1 VIPNDDFETDD
12 REDASGI
19 RHVVLLGDGLGD
31 LARMQQSGALEGRL
45 LPARSEPWKLTLLSA
60 SDIAR
65 TSLRPDIPKDATHV
79 VISIEG
85 NRAIEASGVLGGQ
98 PASYEEGLA
107 RLSFAADQFE
117 DQVEALIRAGQ
128 ATRLPTVI
136 CTMWPPRYPEP
147 VRQRAAVA
155 ALTIFN
161 WRIFRRA
168 LAAGISIVDLH
179 NACSEQSDYADD
191 TLLSMSG
198 LRKAANVVSRALRE
212 VTSRGAGTEVFW

>member
-1 VIPNDDFETDD
+1 MIPNDDFETDD

-161 WRIFRRA
+161 WRIFCCA

-179 NACSEQSDYADD
+179 NACSDQSDYADD

>member
-1 VIPNDDFETDD
+1 MIPNDDFETDD

-179 NACSEQSDYADD
+179 NACSEQSDYADF

-198 LRKAANVVSRALRE
+198 LRKAANVVSRALSE

>member
-1 VIPNDDFETDD
+1 MIPNDDFEAGDG
-12 REDASGI
+12 EDARDI
-19 RHVVLLGDGLGD
+19 RHIILLGDGLGD
-31 LARMQQSGALEGRL
+31 LARIQQSGALEGRL
-45 LPARSEPWKLTLLSA
+45 LPSRNEPWKLTLLSA

-65 TSLRPDIPKDATHV
+65 TSLRPDIPQDATHV

-85 NRAIEASGVLGGQ
+85 NRAIETSGVLSGQ
-98 PASYEEGLA
+98 PASFEEGLA

-117 DQVEALIRAGQ
+117 DQVEALIRAGR
-128 ATRLPTVI
+128 ATRLPGVI

-161 WRIFRRA
+161 WRIFHCA
-168 LAAGISIVDLH
+168 LAAGISIVDLR
-179 NACSEQSDYADD
+179 NACSDQSDYADH

-198 LRKAANVVSRALRE
+198 MRKATDVIFRALGE
-212 VTSRGAGTEVFW
+212 VTRRGAGTEVFW